1 MKSGVGCL
9 ERTMKMKMKK
19 TSKNFLPKGAIT
31 DGAGRAMHRPKTWG
45 KADLTAKASRREW
58 KRERGSFI

>member
-1 MKSGVGCL
+1 
-9 ERTMKMKMKK
+9 MKMKMKK